1 MVRILVVALL
11 ALSLVSVASAAPDGF
26 RESARLSPIAQALS
40 VPEAR
45 VYCAVDDTRWVEM
58 LPREAAG
65 ADAYTRFSTRS
76 SNLMAW
82 MCRQLEGP
90 AKPLNVRWAKA
101 LLTFVHETVHLRGV
115 RGEAEA
121 ECTAYRETAKVTIL
135 HFGIRNRRTLHKM
148 MDNVKAIHQAKPSE
162 YRDIC

>member
-1 MVRILVVALL
+1 MKLL
-11 ALSLVSVASAAPDGF
+11 ATVFGALVLAGSAASAPDGF
-26 RESARLSPIAQALS
+26 RESVRLTPVAQALS

-58 LPREAAG
+58 LPSEAAPG
-65 ADAYTRFSTRS
+65 TDAYTRFSTRS
-76 SNLMAW
+76 AHLMAW
-82 MCRQLEGP
+82 MCQQLEGP

-101 LLTFVHETVHLRGV
+101 LLTFVHETIHLRGI

-148 MDNVKAIHQAKPSE
+148 MDNVKAIHQAKPAQ
-162 YRDIC
+162 YQAIC